1 MKGLSA
7 YEEVWMK
14 HIWTTRWR
22 QLRSCWEWDIAKG
35 RQVLVQSGRE
45 LAIGIFGSAPDS
57 ATYFNRQP
65 FISASRC
72 PPPDQVSAFNC
83 KTLGGLAPLPYVAQT
98 ESMQDYFSE
107 CEHFKIN
114 HVFIQ
119 NTQIHKLKLVN
130 LDFFDCTFPPQQARS
145 SGWLCK

>member
-1 MKGLSA
+1 M
-7 YEEVWMK
+7 
-14 HIWTTRWR
+14 
-22 QLRSCWEWDIAKG
+22 
-35 RQVLVQSGRE
+35 LVQSGRE

-57 ATYFNRQP
+57 ATYFNRRP

-145 SGWLCK
+145 SG